1 MSKTIPARYHP
12 FHVTLHWLIVL
23 LITAAFLLGRYM
35 SGLPNEA
42 AKVPLLAIHMSI
54 GLVTLVVMV
63 VRLIVRL
70 RLPQP
75 APATAG
81 NAFLDAVGKIVHW
94 GLYAIVFLLAVSG
107 ISLGLQAGL
116 LPVVFGGSGGALPA
130 DFFAF
135 RARAFHGLL
144 TRTLLVFVALHIGAV
159 IYHAA
164 ARRENLLR
172 RMWYGK

>member
-1 MSKTIPARYHP
+1 MNTPARYHP
-12 FHVTLHWLIVL
+12 LHVTLHWLIVAL
-23 LITAAFLLGRYM
+23 VTGAFLLGRYM
-35 SGLPNEA
+35 SGQPNEA
-42 AKVPLLAIHMSI
+42 AKVTLLAIHMTI
-54 GLVTLVVMV
+54 GIATLVAMV

-81 NAFLDAVGKIVHW
+81 NAFLDLVSKIVHW
-94 GLYAIVFLLAVSG
+94 GLYLIIFLLAVSG
-107 ISLGLQAGL
+107 ISLSLQTGL
-116 LPVVFGGSGGALPA
+116 LPIVFGGSGAALPA

-144 TRTLLVFVALHIGAV
+144 TRTLLVFLALHIGAV
-159 IYHAA
+159 IFHAV

-172 RMWYGK
+172 RMWYGS